1 MKFAAKTKSGQDHIL
16 NGLPVGFFLCCNEKK
31 IPLLSIMK
39 FSRLYFKDTMMLG
52 KLSSVEY
59 L

>member
-1 MKFAAKTKSGQDHIL
+1 MKFAAKTKSGQDHIV
-16 NGLPVGFFLCCNEKK
+16 NGVPVGFFYAAMRKK

-59 L
+59 S